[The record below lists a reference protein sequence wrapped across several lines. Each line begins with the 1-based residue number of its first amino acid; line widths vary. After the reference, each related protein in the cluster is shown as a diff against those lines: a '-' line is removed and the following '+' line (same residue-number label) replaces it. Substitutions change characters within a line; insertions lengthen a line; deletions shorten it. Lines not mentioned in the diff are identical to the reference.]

1 MLALLTAEL
10 GFRLPK
16 GSETQVGPHKR
27 PQPQGKW
34 SSWEIQVPWQPY
46 PVSGL
51 CQEMFLPA
59 PEASRSYPGWREGT
73 SWGMGDLSPAL
84 RAQALLHGTSHLQTD
99 VGQIM
104 AGGTHLLFKENGA
117 ARTPTGDPDLS
128 RSTVAVLQ
136 LDSKLQ
142 SMLGQNRLLAPHP
155 PNLP

>member
-1 MLALLTAEL
+1 ML
-10 GFRLPK
+10 
-16 GSETQVGPHKR
+16 
-27 PQPQGKW
+27 
-34 SSWEIQVPWQPY
+34 
-46 PVSGL
+46 
-51 CQEMFLPA
+51 LPA

-104 AGGTHLLFKENGA
+104 AGGTHLLFKMNGA

-128 RSTVAVLQ
+128 RNTVAVLQ

-142 SMLGQNRLLAPHP
+142 SMLGAEQQIAGPTPTQCSLAALGQQKAELSPERH
-155 PNLP
+155 LH